1 MVDAPDSK
9 SGEGNLVR
17 VRVSPA
23 LPTTIKTM
31 KNIKN
36 LTAVF
41 SLFSTGITIV
51 TNGTNRKQFLVVQ
64 SIHSQAF
71 LLSLQSFYFVLE
83 MKI

>member
-23 LPTTIKTM
+23 LPTINKNM

-36 LTAVF
+36 LTAIF
-41 SLFSTGITIV
+41 SLFLNKYMIRYT
-51 TNGTNRKQFLVVQ
+51 KQ
-64 SIHSQAF
+64 SS
-71 LLSLQSFYFVLE
+71 SFEQKQVYTHLYIIKRF
-83 MKI
+83 M